1 MGLSDLAD
9 AVDAVAAMDPRELA
23 GAPSIEELHRQ
34 VERLEA
40 VLTRASAAF
49 DASGDWAGDGAR
61 NAAAWISTRCRLP
74 KAQVR
79 RRLRIGRRLTELPA
93 CARAWLSGEISGAHA
108 GVITGLAHGSVA
120 DLLRRDEQLLIRHAT
135 TLRFDQFCRALS
147 YWRSLADPDGAE
159 EDHAARRARRDVYLE
174 ASFQGMWFGKITLD
188 PVAGAIVAGELE
200 RLELAEFDADR
211 AEAFERLGH
220 DPSPGDLL
228 RTPGQRRADALVQMA
243 TRSRTAPAD
252 GRRPV
257 PLFSVFVG
265 YETLHGRICEL
276 AQGMAVAPG
285 ALVPWLEEADVER
298 AVFNPA
304 RRIEIGATAR
314 LFTGATRRAILLRD
328 RECCH
333 PYCDRPGHAC
343 QVDHVVPYAVGGE
356 TTQENGRLLCPFHNR
371 LRNARPP
378 PD

>member
-1 MGLSDLAD
+1 MSLSDLVE
-9 AVDAVAAMDPRELA
+9 AVDSVATMDPRELA
-23 GAPSIEELHRQ
+23 GAHAIEELQRQ
-34 VERLEA
+34 LDRLDA
-40 VLTRASAAF
+40 VLTLATTAF
-49 DASGDWAGDGAR
+49 DAGGEWSADGAR
-61 NAAAWISTRCRLP
+61 NATAWISTRCRLP
-74 KAQVR
+74 KAQAR

-93 CARAWLSGEISGAHA
+93 CARAWLGGEISGAHA
-108 GVITGLAHGSVA
+108 GVITGLAGDSV
-120 DLLRRDEQLLIRHAT
+120 LELVQRDEELLIRHARD
-135 TLRFDQFCRALS
+135 LRFDQFCRALS
-147 YWRSLADPDGAE
+147 YWRSLADPDGTE

-200 RLELAEFDADR
+200 RLELSEFDADR
-211 AEAFERLGH
+211 AEAAERLGR
-220 DPSPGDLL
+220 DPGPGDLL

-265 YETLHGRICEL
+265 YETLQGRICEL

-285 ALVPWLEEADVER
+285 ALVPWLEEAEIER
-298 AVFNPA
+298 AVFSPG
-304 RRIEIGATAR
+304 RRIEIGAAAR
-314 LFTGATRRAILLRD
+314 LFTGATRRAITLRD

-343 QVDHVVPYAVGGE
+343 QVDHIVPYSMGGP
-356 TTQENGRLLCPFHNR
+356 TTQENGRLLCPYHNR

-378 PD
+378 PG